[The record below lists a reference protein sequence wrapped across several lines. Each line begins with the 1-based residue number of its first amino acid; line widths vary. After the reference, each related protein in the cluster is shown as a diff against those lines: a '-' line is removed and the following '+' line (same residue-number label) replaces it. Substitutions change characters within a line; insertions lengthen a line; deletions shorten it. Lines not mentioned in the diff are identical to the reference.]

1 MFLKEIF
8 FWWHSKGLSS
18 HSKETLMGDG
28 TELYAGLSLSHFY
41 IKDIS
46 VSEHTFYFMFLSTPP
61 ALIEHVCFCHLH
73 LSNQLHIQQFGLRSS
88 FVPECSLIY
97 TKYFSY
103 TSDFLLKMW
112 ICNIKKMNL
121 EIQWGVFV
129 WNKTTVTHWKHTT
142 AADSRSQITRCEI
155 TAVYNS
161 DNGWL
166 CLVS

>member
-103 TSDFLLKMW
+103 TSDFLLKCEYATLKKW
-112 ICNIKKMNL
+112 ILKYNEVSSCGTKPQLLTENTL
-121 EIQWGVFV
+121 QQQ
-129 WNKTTVTHWKHTT
+129 TV
-142 AADSRSQITRCEI
+142 AAKSPD
-155 TAVYNS
+155 VK
-161 DNGWL
+161 
-166 CLVS
+166 